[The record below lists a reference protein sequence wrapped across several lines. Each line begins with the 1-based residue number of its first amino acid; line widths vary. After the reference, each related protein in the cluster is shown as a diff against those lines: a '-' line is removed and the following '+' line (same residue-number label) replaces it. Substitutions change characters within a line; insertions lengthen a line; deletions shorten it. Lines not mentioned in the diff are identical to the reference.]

1 LNRVGHFVELRALA
15 LIRFGWHRKTPR
27 LVRGS
32 GVVCG
37 GERGSYLLGP
47 QIVNLLALFTD
58 PSRNAVT
65 NPNDVS
71 MFTEIIAESLEN
83 MALAIS
89 LTWARE
95 VIVFILFLG

>member
-1 LNRVGHFVELRALA
+1 
-15 LIRFGWHRKTPR
+15 
-27 LVRGS
+27 
-32 GVVCG
+32 
-37 GERGSYLLGP
+37 
-47 QIVNLLALFTD
+47 
-58 PSRNAVT
+58 
-65 NPNDVS
+65 